1 MFPEGQNGGLSAA
14 STTTPINIGW
24 NPAVVEVISNWDG
37 GKTIAGFGKIT
48 GTIYASWVIKMW
60 GNVGGTTN
68 CGDNATISGYVTM
81 AMGLTADLSAS
92 ANCVLTSNA
101 KVQWAWTNLP
111 TTIIATTGDT
121 VSYVI
126 TGATEEFNIGSI
138 TAGGEAAGFD
148 PFIIVAG
155 GHTINSHEAYGM
167 NSWTLTA

>member
-60 GNVGGTTN
+60 GNVGGTVN

-81 AMGLTADLSAS
+81 VMGLTADLTAS

-126 TGATEEFNIGSI
+126 TSATEDYVRGSSASA
-138 TAGGEAAGFD
+138 TVGAD

-155 GHTINSHEAYGM
+155 GNTITSHEAYGM

>member
-1 MFPEGQNGGLSAA
+1 MFPEGANGGLSAA
-14 STTTPINIGW
+14 STTNPINIGW

-60 GNVGGTTN
+60 GAAGGTTN

-81 AMGLTADLSAS
+81 VMGLTADLSAS

-111 TTIIATTGDT
+111 TTTLATAADRI
-121 VSYVI
+121 SYVI
-126 TGATEEFNIGSI
+126 TSATEEWVIGDSSGGA
-138 TAGGEAAGFD
+138 TAGDD

-155 GHTINSHEAYGM
+155 GTTRQSIAAYGM
-167 NSWTLTA
+167 NSWTMTG